1 MVAMVGE
8 RSSAYLDYNAST
20 PLDSRVFESMKE
32 WYVGPPANAAS
43 RTHVYGQRARVAVE
57 RAREEVAKLIGA
69 SPAEI
74 YFTSGATESNNL
86 ALLGLAGYGNLH
98 GRRHIVSTSIEHKS
112 VLEPLDEMRR
122 RGFEVELVPVTSCGY
137 IEPEAIE
144 KRIRKDTLLVSVMH
158 ANNETGI
165 IQPVQEVSDLLAGS
179 KTFFHTDAAQTFG
192 KEVENLKALQC
203 DFMSISGHKIYGP
216 QGIGAIYVRKIGLQ
230 GRPLEPLMYGGGQE
244 RGFRPGTLPVPL
256 IVGLGTAARLAA
268 EEYIERNMSAAT
280 FRRQF
285 LEALGEVKYLL
296 NGDLSRSQPH
306 VLNVCFPGVDNEA
319 LMLRLRAIA
328 AVSNGSACSS
338 TSHSPSHVLA
348 AMGFDDDRI
357 NGSIRISW
365 GPNMDQVQ
373 FPQLLEAISSL
384 QGI

>member
-1 MVAMVGE
+1 
-8 RSSAYLDYNAST
+8 
-20 PLDSRVFESMKE
+20 
-32 WYVGPPANAAS
+32 
-43 RTHVYGQRARVAVE
+43 
-57 RAREEVAKLIGA
+57 
-69 SPAEI
+69 
-74 YFTSGATESNNL
+74 
-86 ALLGLAGYGNLH
+86 
-98 GRRHIVSTSIEHKS
+98 
-112 VLEPLDEMRR
+112 
-122 RGFEVELVPVTSCGY
+122 
-137 IEPEAIE
+137 
-144 KRIRKDTLLVSVMH
+144 MH